1 MKTGIPGLIF
11 SWKRALDLT
20 QLKQRIAKQTGI
32 PMSKQGLEQKIG
44 RTILKKLFNNLP
56 RGE

>member
-44 RTILKKLFNNLP
+44 RTILKKLFNK
-56 RGE
+56 